1 MLTLQSL
8 SVTFISCSFSWVIFI
23 VSSLVS
29 ISYVMKHIGRFK
41 KFIPGSAWW
50 RSKAYTYAQHCAII
64 VQWSIFYI
72 GIYSINLYT
81 FRYYSINVCLLL
93 NSYIRSIY
101 LKIYLYWIAQLFRS
115 PPTSVNELFA
125 LVLSRKTSKNIH
137 NYFYVKSKVWLS

>member
-81 FRYYSINVCLLL
+81 FRYYSINVCMLL
-93 NSYIRSIY
+93 NSYTRSIE
-101 LKIYLYWIAQLFRS
+101 KIFILDS
-115 PPTSVNELFA
+115 PAFQITPNKCQWTFCPRFKSEN
-125 LVLSRKTSKNIH
+125 
-137 NYFYVKSKVWLS
+137 VKKYS